1 MPQPTIR
8 VEQTRYLAQHRL
20 KIEETSTNNEKQL
33 YKIYLYLVVTS
44 LKATLFIVSVTTEA
58 WLIDFFVLG
67 AI

>member
-1 MPQPTIR
+1 MRLITQEGEISLR
-8 VEQTRYLAQHRL
+8 RAQHRL

>member
-1 MPQPTIR
+1 MRLITQEGEISLR
-8 VEQTRYLAQHRL
+8 RAQHRL

-58 WLIDFFVLG
+58 LF
-67 AI
+67 

>member
-1 MPQPTIR
+1 MRLITQEGEISLR
-8 VEQTRYLAQHRL
+8 RAQHRL

-44 LKATLFIVSVTTEA
+44 LKATLFIVSVTTA